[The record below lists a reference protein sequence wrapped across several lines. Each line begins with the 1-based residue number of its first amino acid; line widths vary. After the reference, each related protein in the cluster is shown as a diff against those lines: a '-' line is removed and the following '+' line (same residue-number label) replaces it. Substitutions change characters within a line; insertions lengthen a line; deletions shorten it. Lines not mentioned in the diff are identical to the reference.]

1 MTKSMSTLSL
11 TGRNLLNKSSLSG
24 NMYEQKQFVTPDV
37 TEFINTVNNLYII
50 PHSNQNW
57 DILRENMTFIEFVE
71 YRLKT
76 LLTIY
81 NDNQT
86 LKNLKL
92 FLNIL
97 NDLYNKHIEIINLE
111 NQITGENEVNKNM
124 TIMNLRYKLPFI
136 RLKPEYEI
144 YNLIFD
150 IKSNTNG
157 NLSFNNYNQNII
169 NDISIQLTKERFNFK
184 NIKQNIL
191 NKYGSSFSL

>member
-1 MTKSMSTLSL
+1 MTTLSL
-11 TGRNLLNKSSLSG
+11 TGRNSFNKTSLSG
-24 NMYEQKQFVTPDV
+24 NLYEQKQYVTADV
-37 TEFINTVNNLYII
+37 TEFINTVNNLYIT
-50 PHSNQNW
+50 PHSTQNW

-76 LLTIY
+76 LLTVY

-86 LKNLKL
+86 LQNLKL

-111 NQITGENEVNKNM
+111 NQITSENEVNRNM

-150 IKSNTNG
+150 IKPDTDGNINYSN
-157 NLSFNNYNQNII
+157 YDQNIL
-169 NDISIQLTKERFNFK
+169 NDISIQLTKEQFNFK

-191 NKYGSSFSL
+191 NKYGSTILL

>member
-1 MTKSMSTLSL
+1 MTTLSL
-11 TGRNLLNKSSLSG
+11 TGRNSFNKTSLSG
-24 NMYEQKQFVTPDV
+24 NLYEQKQYVTADV
-37 TEFINTVNNLYII
+37 TEFINTVNNLYIT
-50 PHSNQNW
+50 PHSSQNW
-57 DILRENMTFIEFVE
+57 ELLRENMTFIEFVE

-76 LLTIY
+76 LLTVY
-81 NDNQT
+81 SDNQT
-86 LKNLKL
+86 LQNLKL

-111 NQITGENEVNKNM
+111 QQITSENEMNRNM

-150 IKSNTNG
+150 RQTDTNG
-157 NLSFNNYNQNII
+157 NVHYTNYNETVI
-169 NDISIQLTKERFNFK
+169 NDISIQLTKEQYNFK

-191 NKYGSSFSL
+191 NKYGSTILL